1 MDMRLLNLTRK
12 ERNASLSKKFCCL
25 PFTQQI
31 NKGENLMIQGIRKL
45 HPWWKQE
52 LLCLPENVGL
62 ENALRL
68 VRCSLN

>member
-1 MDMRLLNLTRK
+1 MLNLTRK
-12 ERNASLSKKFCCL
+12 ERNASLSKKLCCL

-31 NKGENLMIQGIRKL
+31 NKGENLMIQGIRKS

-52 LLCLPENVGL
+52 LLRLPENAGL

-68 VRCSLN
+68 VCRSLN